1 MKVKKFKIGIKS
13 VKGVLDDFVKAGEA
27 IERGEEVKKEKAI
40 YFESVKGFRK
50 AITPKRIELLHLIR
64 EKHPKSIQE
73 LARIARRDIKSI
85 VTDIGILVELGLIDI
100 KRKKDGRKES
110 MPVVDYNRINLEIAV

>member
-13 VKGVLDDFVKAGEA
+13 AKDVLDDFVKAGKA
-27 IERGEEVKKEKAI
+27 IERGEKVKKEKAI

-50 AITPKRIELLHLIR
+50 AITPKRIELLRLIR
-64 EKHPKSIQE
+64 EKRPKSIQE

-85 VTDIGILVELGLIDI
+85 VTDIGILAELGLIDI
-100 KRKKDGRKES
+100 KKKKDGRKES
-110 MPVVDYNRINLEIAV
+110 MPVVDYHRINLEIAV

>member
-1 MKVKKFKIGIKS
+1 MKVKRFKIGIKN
-13 VKGVLDDFVKAGEA
+13 VKDVLDDFVKAGEA

-50 AITPKRIELLHLIR
+50 AITPKRIELLHLIK
-64 EKHPKSIQE
+64 EKHPKSIQD
-73 LARIARRDIKSI
+73 LARVARRDIKSI
-85 VTDIGILVELGLIDI
+85 VTDTGILAELGLIDI

>member
-13 VKGVLDDFVKAGEA
+13 VKDVLDDFVKAGEA

-50 AITPKRIELLHLIR
+50 AITPKRIELLHVIR

-73 LARIARRDIKSI
+73 LARIARRDIKNI
-85 VTDIGILVELGLIDI
+85 VTDISILAELGLIDI
-100 KRKKDGRKES
+100 KRKKGGRKES

>member
-1 MKVKKFKIGIKS
+1 MKVKKFKIGIKG
-13 VKGVLDDFVKAGEA
+13 VKDVLDDFVKAGEA

-50 AITPKRIELLHLIR
+50 AITPKRIELLHLIK

-85 VTDIGILVELGLIDI
+85 VTDMSILAELGLIDI
-100 KRKKDGRKES
+100 K
-110 MPVVDYNRINLEIAV
+110 

>member
-1 MKVKKFKIGIKS
+1 MKVKKIKIGIKN
-13 VKGVLDDFVKAGEA
+13 VKDVLDDFVKAGEA

-73 LARIARRDIKSI
+73 LARIAKRDIKSI
-85 VTDIGILVELGLIDI
+85 VTDVSILEELGLISM
-100 KRKKDGRKES
+100 KRKKDGRRES
-110 MPVVDYNRINLEIAV
+110 TPMVDYNKINLEIAV

>member
-13 VKGVLDDFVKAGEA
+13 VKDVLDDFVKAGEA
-27 IERGEEVKKEKAI
+27 IEGGEEVKKEKAI
-40 YFESVKGFRK
+40 YFESVKGLRK
-50 AITPKRIELLHLIR
+50 AITPKRIELLHLTR

-73 LARIARRDIKSI
+73 LARIAKRDIKSI
-85 VTDIGILVELGLIDI
+85 VTDIGILAELGLIDI

-110 MPVVDYNRINLEIAV
+110 MPVVDYSRINLEIAV

>member
-13 VKGVLDDFVKAGEA
+13 AKDVLDDFVKAGEA
-27 IERGEEVKKEKAI
+27 IERGEEVNKEKAI

-85 VTDIGILVELGLIDI
+85 VTDMSILAELGLIAI
-100 KRKKDGRKES
+100 QRKKDGRKES